1 MLADLG
7 KGSLIDVWRGHG
19 CASKSICIKFYK
31 NVGAEAILKIEKF
44 SV

>member
-1 MLADLG
+1 MLANFG

-31 NVGAEAILKIEKF
+31 RVGAEAILKIEKF